1 MTASCRRYCRRR
13 RRCHRRR
20 RRCQRRRLRCHRRRP
35 CRLCCHPPLRRRR

>member
-13 RRCHRRR
+13 RP
-20 RRCQRRRLRCHRRRP
+20 CQRRRRRP